1 MAEIHQFESNLE
13 CRILP
18 ENFYNFENKIIFKS
32 SYFNEN
38 LRYKDL
44 FAHWKLKDVTNLK
57 VSMIDAFKK
66 EDLEEIESDFSSIRI
81 N

>member
-1 MAEIHQFESNLE
+1 MS
-13 CRILP
+13 
-18 ENFYNFENKIIFKS
+18 FKS

-44 FAHWKLKDVTNLK
+44 FANWKLKDVTNLK

-66 EDLEEIESDFSSIRI
+66 EDLEEIESDFPSIHI